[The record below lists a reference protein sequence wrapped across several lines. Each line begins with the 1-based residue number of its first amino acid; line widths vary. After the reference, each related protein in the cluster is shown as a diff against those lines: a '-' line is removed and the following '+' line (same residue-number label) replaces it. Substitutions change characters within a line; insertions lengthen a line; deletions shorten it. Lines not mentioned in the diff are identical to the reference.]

1 MTLFQLKD
9 GYRYNCDTIFLW
21 DFIAKYANIR
31 AGFRVLDVGCGCGIL
46 GLLLKRDFAQIELFM
61 LDLQKINCQISLLNA
76 RENGLD
82 CKIICGDFSKFDA
95 KFNANKLDANFNFD
109 DSANF
114 NTKFC
119 VDDSV
124 KNSHLL
130 FKNQCNFNNVNF
142 NENLQISQ
150 SQISHIGFKNLSNSQ
165 NLANNFT
172 QNSSQISTKFDLIVS
187 NPPFYRDG
195 ALQSKNDHI
204 KLSRYSQNLEI
215 ESFLRVANLSLK
227 QNGAITFCYECSEI
241 SRVFKALK
249 ENKFSPLKV
258 QFIHPKADKN
268 AKTVLIFAKKN
279 SRGVCEILPPFISN
293 DGQDFT
299 QIAKEIFTKANLT
312 SQNYM
317 EKK

>member
-82 CKIICGDFSKFDA
+82 CKIICGDFSKFGA
-95 KFNANKLDANFNFD
+95 KFDTSKAKNDTNFNVSD
-109 DSANF
+109 GTNL
-114 NTKFC
+114 NTKFYVNDC
-119 VDDSV
+119 AKIST
-124 KNSHLL
+124 NI
-130 FKNQCNFNNVNF
+130 FKNQCKFGKSNLD
-142 NENLQISQ
+142 ENLKISRF
-150 SQISHIGFKNLSNSQ
+150 GFKNLSNSQ
-165 NLANNFT
+165 NLADDFT
-172 QNSSQISTKFDLIVS
+172 QNLSQISTKFDLIVS

-227 QNGAITFCYECSEI
+227 QNGAIAFCYECSEI

-258 QFIHPKADKN
+258 QFIHPKSDKN

-299 QIAKEIFTKANLT
+299 QIAKEIFTKAKLT
-312 SQNYM
+312 SQDYM

>member
-76 RENGLD
+76 RKNGLD
-82 CKIICGDFSKFDA
+82 CKIICGDFSKFNT
-95 KFNANKLDANFNFD
+95 KFNTNKFDTNFNFD

-119 VDDSV
+119 VDDSA
-124 KNSHLL
+124 KNSHLV
-130 FKNQCNFNNVNF
+130 FKNQCKFNNVNF
-142 NENLQISQ
+142 NENLQIS
-150 SQISHIGFKNLSNSQ
+150 HIGFKNLSNLQ
-165 NLANNFT
+165 NLADDFT

-227 QNGAITFCYECSEI
+227 QNGAIAFCYECSEI

-268 AKTVLIFAKKN
+268 AKTMLIFAKKN

-299 QIAKEIFTKANLT
+299 QMAKEIFTKANLT

>member
-82 CKIICGDFSKFDA
+82 CKIICGDFSKFNTN
-95 KFNANKLDANFNFD
+95 KFDTNFNFD

-119 VDDSV
+119 VDDSA
-124 KNSHLL
+124 KNSPFV
-130 FKNQCNFNNVNF
+130 FKNQCKFNNVNF
-142 NENLQISQ
+142 NENLQIS
-150 SQISHIGFKNLSNSQ
+150 HIGFKNISNSQ
-165 NLANNFT
+165 NLANDFT
-172 QNSSQISTKFDLIVS
+172 QISTKFDLIVS

-227 QNGAITFCYECSEI
+227 QNGAIAFCYECSEI

-268 AKTVLIFAKKN
+268 AKTMLIFAKKN

-299 QIAKEIFTKANLT
+299 QMAKEIFTKANLT

>member
-21 DFIAKYANIR
+21 SFIAKYANIR

-76 RENGLD
+76 RENGLN
-82 CKIICGDFSKFDA
+82 CEIFCGDFSKFGA
-95 KFNANKLDANFNFD
+95 KFDASKAKNDTNFNVSD
-109 DSANF
+109 GMNL
-114 NTKFC
+114 NTKFYVNDC
-119 VDDSV
+119 AKIST
-124 KNSHLL
+124 NI
-130 FKNQCNFNNVNF
+130 FKNQCKFGKSNLD
-142 NENLQISQ
+142 ENLKISRF
-150 SQISHIGFKNLSNSQ
+150 GFKNLSNSQ
-165 NLANNFT
+165 NLADDFT
-172 QNSSQISTKFDLIVS
+172 QNLSQISTKFDLIVS

-195 ALQSKNDHI
+195 ALQSTNDHI

-227 QNGAITFCYECSEI
+227 QNGAIAFCYECSEI
-241 SRVFKALK
+241 LRVFMALK

-268 AKTVLIFAKKN
+268 AKTMLIFAKKN

-293 DGQDFT
+293 DGHDFT
-299 QIAKEIFTKANLT
+299 QMAKEIFTKANLT
-312 SQNYM
+312 SQNYT

>member
-82 CKIICGDFSKFDA
+82 CKIICGDFSKFEA
-95 KFNANKLDANFNFD
+95 KFNANKFDANFNFD

-119 VDDSV
+119 VDD
-124 KNSHLL
+124 
-130 FKNQCNFNNVNF
+130 
-142 NENLQISQ
+142 
-150 SQISHIGFKNLSNSQ
+150 
-165 NLANNFT
+165 FT

-227 QNGAITFCYECSEI
+227 QNGAIAFCYECSEI

-268 AKTVLIFAKKN
+268 AKTMLIFAKKN

-299 QIAKEIFTKANLT
+299 QMAKEIFTKANLT

>member
-82 CKIICGDFSKFDA
+82 CKIICGDFSKFNTN
-95 KFNANKLDANFNFD
+95 KFDTNFNFD

-119 VDDSV
+119 VEKKA
-124 KNSHLL
+124 KNSPFV
-130 FKNQCNFNNVNF
+130 FKNQCKFNNVNF
-142 NENLQISQ
+142 NENLQIS
-150 SQISHIGFKNLSNSQ
+150 HIGFKNISNSQ
-165 NLANNFT
+165 NLANDFT
-172 QNSSQISTKFDLIVS
+172 QISTKFDLIVS

-227 QNGAITFCYECSEI
+227 QNGAIAFCYECSEI

-249 ENKFSPLKV
+249 ENKFSALKV

-268 AKTVLIFAKKN
+268 AKTMLIFAKKN

-293 DGQDFT
+293 NGQDFT

>member
-46 GLLLKRDFAQIELFM
+46 GLLLKRDFAQIEIFM

-82 CKIICGDFSKFDA
+82 CKIICGDFSKFNT
-95 KFNANKLDANFNFD
+95 KFNTNKFD
-109 DSANF
+109 TNF

-124 KNSHLL
+124 KNSPFV
-130 FKNQCNFNNVNF
+130 FKNQCKFNNVNF
-142 NENLQISQ
+142 NENL
-150 SQISHIGFKNLSNSQ
+150 QISHIGFKNLSNSQ
-165 NLANNFT
+165 NLADDFT
-172 QNSSQISTKFDLIVS
+172 QISTKFDLIVS

-215 ESFLRVANLSLK
+215 ENFLRVANLSLK
-227 QNGAITFCYECSEI
+227 QNGAIAFCYECSEI

-268 AKTVLIFAKKN
+268 AKTMLIFAKKN

-299 QIAKEIFTKANLT
+299 QMAKEIFTKANLT

>member
-76 RENGLD
+76 RKNGLD
-82 CKIICGDFSKFDA
+82 CKIICGDFSKFNTN
-95 KFNANKLDANFNFD
+95 KFDTNFNFD

-119 VDDSV
+119 VDDSA
-124 KNSHLL
+124 KNSHLV
-130 FKNQCNFNNVNF
+130 FKNQCKFNNVNF
-142 NENLQISQ
+142 NENLQIS
-150 SQISHIGFKNLSNSQ
+150 HIGFKNLSNLQ
-165 NLANNFT
+165 NLADDFT

-227 QNGAITFCYECSEI
+227 QNGAIAFCYECSEI

-249 ENKFSPLKV
+249 ENK
-258 QFIHPKADKN
+258 N
-268 AKTVLIFAKKN
+268 
-279 SRGVCEILPPFISN
+279 
-293 DGQDFT
+293 
-299 QIAKEIFTKANLT
+299 
-312 SQNYM
+312 
-317 EKK
+317 

>member
-82 CKIICGDFSKFDA
+82 CKIICEDFSKFNT
-95 KFNANKLDANFNFD
+95 KFNTNKFDPNFNFD

-119 VDDSV
+119 VDDSA
-124 KNSHLL
+124 KNSP
-130 FKNQCNFNNVNF
+130 F
-142 NENLQISQ
+142 I
-150 SQISHIGFKNLSNSQ
+150 FKNLSNSQ
-165 NLANNFT
+165 NLADDFT

-215 ESFLRVANLSLK
+215 ESFLCVANLSLK
-227 QNGAITFCYECSEI
+227 QNGAIAFCYECSEV

-268 AKTVLIFAKKN
+268 AKTMLIFAKKK

-299 QIAKEIFTKANLT
+299 QIAKEIFKKAKLT

-317 EKK
+317 EKQ